1 MALNKN
7 VLRRVWEKFLDNLWG
22 QMDEERSAEIE
33 RALGFDLLKDQ
44 LWVALDNSEQ
54 AAAGWF
60 YPINIYVGDDGSSLF
75 SIVTQNGK
83 LWQIDMRV
91 ENNTLSLGEWIEV
104 TEIFQPIQQSTL
116 IIRELPD
123 GRHRWMGV
131 VATSVLNRVAEI
143 DSTELFDSFIEYWRD
158 TGENPRI
165 DYYHMGDSDP
175 EAWEFGTADYL
186 AREGCCYIASGTF
199 DEDHPLAKATIRAYK
214 RDPEG
219 TWGWSIEFYAH
230 AEPEILVLEPKV
242 QVPIYKRGK
251 NTRISV
257 VKEVDAAGLF
267 TRVGISQEKSRM
279 ASRDIEDKLK
289 ELFGDDEAGIL
300 SFLEGVDVTNRTIK
314 DSKIIHRDKKTQGR
328 TDPKPT
334 PAPEPDPDDD
344 DDEENDNPDEGNAD
358 EEDED
363 APEIILDDEA
373 VAQIAQ
379 KLEESPTM
387 KAIQQSISQLTE
399 TVGKLAS
406 AKEEDTKEI
415 ARLKKVNGKLAER
428 VEQVEKTE
436 EEKQKTWSEDLPRK
450 RKLQASY
457 QPRHSRK
464 GADEDEDE
472 EEDFAD
478 IADKTLQSIPNSY

>member
-7 VLRRVWEKFLDNLWG
+7 VLRRVWEKFLENLWG
-22 QMDEERSAEIE
+22 QIDQERSAEIE

-54 AAAGWF
+54 SAAGWF

-83 LWQIDMRV
+83 LWQVGMKV
-91 ENNTLSLGEWIEV
+91 ENNALSLGEWVEV
-104 TEIFQPIQQSTL
+104 TEVFQPTQQSTL
-116 IIRELPD
+116 VIRELPD

-143 DSTELFDSFIEYWRD
+143 DSTDLFDSFIEYWQD
-158 TGENPRI
+158 TGEAPRL

-186 AREGCCYIASGTF
+186 AREGCCYIASGLF
-199 DEDHPLAKATIRAYK
+199 DEDHPLAKATIRAYE

-242 QVPIYKRGK
+242 QVPVYKRGK

-279 ASRDIEDKLK
+279 ASREIENKLK
-289 ELFGDDEAGIL
+289 ELFGEDEAGIL
-300 SFLEGVDVTNRTIK
+300 SFLENVDTVNRTIK
-314 DSKIIHRDKKTQGR
+314 DEKIIHRDKKTQGR
-328 TDPKPT
+328 KPAE
-334 PAPEPDPDDD
+334 PLPEPEDDPDAEPED
-344 DDEENDNPDEGNAD
+344 D
-358 EEDED
+358 EEDE
-363 APEIILDDEA
+363 EEEGSSEVILDDEA
-373 VAQIAQ
+373 VAQIA
-379 KLEESPTM
+379 KHLEESPTM
-387 KAIQQSISQLTE
+387 KALQQAITQLTE
-399 TVGKLAS
+399 NVGKLAS
-406 AKEEDTKEI
+406 AKEEDAKEI
-415 ARLKKVNGKLAER
+415 ARLKKVNAKVTER
-428 VEQVEKTE
+428 LEQVEKSE
-436 EEKQKTWSEDLPRK
+436 EEKQQTWKEDLPRK
-450 RKLQASY
+450 RKMQASY
-457 QPRHSRK
+457 RATDSRK
-464 GADEDEDE
+464 GDEDDE
-472 EEDFAD
+472 EGFDE
-478 IADKTLQSIPNSY
+478 IAAKTLQTIPNSY

>member
-1 MALNKN
+1 MNKG
-7 VLRRVWEKFLDNLWG
+7 LLQRAWDKFIEKFGRELDK
-22 QMDEERSAEIE
+22 ERSAEIE
-33 RALGFDLLKDQ
+33 RAIGFSRLREQ

-54 AAAGWF
+54 AAAGWV
-60 YPINIYVGDDGSSLF
+60 YPIDVYVGDDGSSLF

-83 LWQIDMRV
+83 IYQVPMTVVDDNL
-91 ENNTLSLGEWIEV
+91 TLGTWTQV
-104 TEIFQPIQQSTL
+104 TEVFEPVQQSSL
-116 IIRELPD
+116 VIRKLAD
-123 GRHRWMGV
+123 GTHRWSGI

-143 DSTELFDSFIEYWRD
+143 DGIELFDSFIDYWQA
-158 TGENPRI
+158 TGEQPRV
-165 DYYHMGDSDP
+165 DYYHMGDADP
-175 EAWEFGTADYL
+175 EAWEFGTADFL

-199 DEDHPLAKATIRAYK
+199 DEDHPLAKATIRAYE

-230 AEPEILVLEPKV
+230 AEPEIIVLDPKV
-242 QVPIYKRGK
+242 QVPVYKRGK

-257 VKEVDAAGLF
+257 VKEQDAASLF
-267 TRVGISQEKSRM
+267 TRVGITQEKSRM

-289 ELFGDDEAGIL
+289 ELFGEDEEGVLA
-300 SFLEGVDVTNRTIK
+300 FLETVDTVNRTIK
-314 DSKIIHRDKKTQGR
+314 DEKIIHRDKKTQGR

-334 PAPEPDPDDD
+334 PAPAPDPDDD

-387 KAIQQSISQLTE
+387 KALQQSIAQLTE